1 MRHDALGAPH
11 VSTDTVCT
19 LPDHRCYDKRR
30 WQHVTSSEASVLV
43 RPQALR
49 RWNESTPF
57 FRAVFWVLLY
67 PLFPAYHRTY
77 GPHYFLIGLFRTAK
91 CMCTMGQAVAAQPG
105 IGHTCRRNS
114 GAQAP
119 VCPCPTIPLSGGAT
133 RWLLSPRHP

>member
-30 WQHVTSSEASVLV
+30 WQHVTSSEASVLF

-57 FRAVFWVLLY
+57 FRAVFSVLLY

-77 GPHYFLIGLFRTAK
+77 GPHDFLIGLFRGLKWAARSLFRARYLILVYTGAGIL
-91 CMCTMGQAVAAQPG
+91 GQG
-105 IGHTCRRNS
+105 NT
-114 GAQAP
+114 
-119 VCPCPTIPLSGGAT
+119 PLSRPAMA
-133 RWLLSPRHP
+133 